1 MSGAKADPHY
11 EMRANR
17 ARTKAIVLSS
27 LLHGP
32 VATKHALHAYFYTC
46 VFNLPRS
53 FLWILS
59 PHALPEVF
67 LTYPNQASTCMR
79 WELSLKK
86 VL

>member
-32 VATKHALHAYFYTC
+32 VATKHALHAYF
-46 VFNLPRS
+46 F
-53 FLWILS
+53 
-59 PHALPEVF
+59 
-67 LTYPNQASTCMR
+67 Q
-79 WELSLKK
+79 
-86 VL
+86 

>member
-32 VATKHALHAYFYTC
+32 VATKHALHAYFYDC
-46 VFNLPRS
+46 S
-53 FLWILS
+53 
-59 PHALPEVF
+59 EV
-67 LTYPNQASTCMR
+67 
-79 WELSLKK
+79 KK
-86 VL
+86 VGKYRWTGSKALLTHNT